1 MARAQASGRS
11 FLNIMKHMKGVKF
24 PADKNQLLN
33 LVEQNRSRSQDT
45 DMVKEVIEKIP
56 EKDYGSVSE
65 IVKETNKI

>member
-1 MARAQASGRS
+1 MARQQASGRS

-24 PADKNQLLN
+24 PADKNQLLS

-45 DMVKEVIEKIP
+45 DMVMDVIKQIP
-56 EKDYGSVSE
+56 EKEYNSVSD